1 MDRPH
6 QATFAVTYL
15 TSTFHHKI
23 AIKIIPNLQSE
34 GIKWITR
41 YLRALWSFWPRHYG
55 IPGFNDL
62 NNPIWL
68 AEKLDFPFGCRRQ
81 FSIIADG
88 KTVKV
93 WEVKNWL
100 RNLRLVLRPYVAQP
114 NNVSGWIFAPNEN
127 SLEAEHGISAE
138 QSPNYTCSWE
148 ARHNRHPESHSCI
161 QKNNPWCI
169 PCTAQQ
175 PLRLNFFGNWREPCW
190 TPGQLK
196 WRSFKTWLNFSMRF
210 HIA

>member
-1 MDRPH
+1 MDWPH
-6 QATFAVTYL
+6 QAAFAATYL

-23 AIKIIPNLQSE
+23 AIRIIPNLQSE
-34 GIKWITR
+34 AIKWITW

-114 NNVSGWIFAPNEN
+114 NNVSGWIFVPNEN
-127 SLEAEHGISAE
+127 SLEAEHSISAE
-138 QSPNYTCSWE
+138 QSPGSTCSSE
-148 ARHNRHPESHSCI
+148 ARHNRHPESTGKHME
-161 QKNNPWCI
+161 K
-169 PCTAQQ
+169 Q
-175 PLRLNFFGNWREPCW
+175 PLVSHMHSSASIKIQF
-190 TPGQLK
+190 
-196 WRSFKTWLNFSMRF
+196 
-210 HIA
+210 